1 MTIQLFTSTTRGIIL
16 KKFDYTT
23 IFFAVMGSFL
33 VLFILIPIVNLMVS
47 SNLNSIITNLQ
58 DSQVMSSLFVS
69 IYCALIATLIAVFFG
84 VPLAYTLARH
94 DFKGKGLVESIID
107 IPIVIPHT
115 VSGIALLLVFTSG
128 GILGAPFG
136 KLGIVFT
143 NAIPGIIIAMLFA
156 SSSFVVNSAREGF
169 ENVDPR
175 MEKVARTLGAGT
187 LRTFFVISL
196 PLSLR
201 SIVVGSLLCWARAIS
216 EFGAIIILAFYPMAA
231 STLIYT
237 RFVQFGLSE
246 ATPVA
251 VILISICL
259 AIFFVVRLLIK
270 EWRTYDK
277 D

>member
-1 MTIQLFTSTTRGIIL
+1 
-16 KKFDYTT
+16 
-23 IFFAVMGSFL
+23 MGSFL
-33 VLFILIPIVNLMVS
+33 VLFILIPILNLMVS
-47 SNLNSIITNLQ
+47 SDLNSIIVNLQ
-58 DSQVMSSLFVS
+58 DTQVLSAIFVS
-69 IYCALIATLIAVFFG
+69 VYCALIATLIAILFG

-94 DFKGKGLVESIID
+94 DFFGKGFVESIVD

-128 GILGAPFG
+128 GILGAPFS

-169 ENVDPR
+169 EGVDPR
-175 MEKVARTLGAGT
+175 MEKVARTLGSDSM
-187 LRTFFVISL
+187 RTFFVISL
-196 PLSLR
+196 PLALR
-201 SIVVGSLLCWARAIS
+201 SIVVGSILCWARAIS
-216 EFGAIIILAFYPMAA
+216 EFGAIIILAYYPMAA

-246 ATPVA
+246 STPVA

-259 AIFFVVRLLIK
+259 ILFLVVRLIIRG
-270 EWRTYDK
+270 WRTYDK
-277 D
+277 N